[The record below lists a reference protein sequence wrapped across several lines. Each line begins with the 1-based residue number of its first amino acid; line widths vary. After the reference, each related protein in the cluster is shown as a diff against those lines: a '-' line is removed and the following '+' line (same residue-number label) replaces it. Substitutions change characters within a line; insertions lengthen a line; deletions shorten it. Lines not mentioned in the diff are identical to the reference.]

1 MDRVGRSC
9 FLAIVDVLV
18 YIEKAQL
25 SELPVLESHASRC
38 YVHKQPK
45 EPTFI
50 IYSFWLIY
58 YLQLTD
64 HDRHLIHEYIYIYI
78 SYSSYSNTRF
88 LQTKHCIFKVHVY
101 I

>member
-50 IYSFWLIY
+50 IAYIVPDLYIIYNLLIMID
-58 YLQLTD
+58 T
-64 HDRHLIHEYIYIYI
+64 
-78 SYSSYSNTRF
+78 
-88 LQTKHCIFKVHVY
+88 
-101 I
+101 

>member
-50 IYSFWLIY
+50 IYSFWFIY
-58 YLQLTD
+58 YLQLTG
-64 HDRHLIHEYIYIYI
+64 HDRHLIHEY
-78 SYSSYSNTRF
+78 TLF
-88 LQTKHCIFKVHVY
+88 
-101 I
+101 